1 MVNSSLVV
9 EYSHCSGLIFVV
21 AVVVVVVVVVFFQ

>member
-1 MVNSSLVV
+1 MANSSLVV

>member
-21 AVVVVVVVVVFFQ
+21 IVVVVVVVFFQ